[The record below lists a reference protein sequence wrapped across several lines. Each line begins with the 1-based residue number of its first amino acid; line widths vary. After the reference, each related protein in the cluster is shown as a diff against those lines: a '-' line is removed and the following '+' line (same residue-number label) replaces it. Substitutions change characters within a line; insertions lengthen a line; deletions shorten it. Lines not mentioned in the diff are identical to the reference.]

1 MAPPRIVF
9 WEVDAQADFMLPG
22 GKLYVP
28 GAERIIPNIRKLV
41 EAASRARL
49 FVVSSVDA
57 HGENDP
63 EFQRFPPH
71 CVRGTPGAQI
81 IPEGLTEDVV
91 RVANDPAEKLPA
103 DLLGHRQVVI
113 EKQSLDV
120 FDNPH
125 TSEIVD
131 RLGRD
136 TEYVVFGVVT
146 EYCVRCA
153 ARGLLGRGRKVSVVR
168 DASETLQPEHGSRAL
183 EELAGLGA
191 QLITTDQALEK
202 LRDRWAVRGSV
213 ERRPA

>member
-1 MAPPRIVF
+1 VAPPRIVF

-41 EAASRARL
+41 EAASQARL
-49 FVVSSVDA
+49 LVVSSGDA
-57 HGENDP
+57 HRENDP

-91 RVANDPAEKLPA
+91 RVANDPEEKLPV
-103 DLLGHRQVVI
+103 DLFGHRQVVI

-146 EYCVRCA
+146 EYCVRSA
-153 ARGLLGRGRKVSVVR
+153 AQGLLGRGRKVSVVR
-168 DASETLQPEHGSRAL
+168 DAIETLQPEHGSRAL
-183 EELAGLGA
+183 EELQGWGA
-191 QLITTDQALEK
+191 RLITTDQALGF
-202 LRDRWAVRGSV
+202 LAGGSG
-213 ERRPA
+213 